1 MKKSLKIHKSIINLS
16 LISFLLF
23 FAISITQSC
32 SNSSDIELEN
42 ASFTKS
48 LLKTDLKKL
57 KKTHKNS
64 KYINKVIL
72 NSLNYKFNDNQYFQE
87 IVNSNLNSNFNSSN
101 LINITIDAI
110 AVYTDNFENV
120 KGLGVYYYNSNSKE
134 LLFYLMKNKNNNFV
148 EVAGFPKT
156 TLHIISD
163 DIMYLANK
171 FFEFSNIN
179 MIYNSDDLEYDEL
192 EKSYNDL
199 GLYKTL
205 NTLNYYKNNLVI
217 PDDDLIGGGD
227 GCGLTHA
234 CVNGTPGY
242 ACVPAGC
249 KRICQKNEAFQAV
262 KDFENNDSIDLMLT
276 DNKLY
281 AFRNLLNSSDK
292 GTIYV
297 DLYYKV
303 IRHFYSSINTSVIL
317 KIIPQKN
324 NLSAILDKIEDV
336 NYQGI
341 ILDDTSENILN
352 ELLISSKNS
361 SDSDEYKKA
370 IDVIISEMSEYVNL
384 TKSEFINKLNE

>member
-1 MKKSLKIHKSIINLS
+1 MKKSNKIHKNIIKLS
-16 LISFLLF
+16 LIIFILLF
-23 FAISITQSC
+23 TISITQSC
-32 SNSSDIELEN
+32 SNSDIELEN

-48 LLKTDLKKL
+48 LLKINFKKL
-57 KKTHKNS
+57 KKTHNDS
-64 KYINKVIL
+64 KYKNKVIL

-87 IVNSNLNSNFNSSN
+87 IVNPNLNSDFNSSN
-101 LINITIDAI
+101 SANITIDAI
-110 AVYTDNFENV
+110 AVYTDNIENV

-134 LLFYLMKNKNNNFV
+134 LLFYLMKYENNNFIEV
-148 EVAGFPKT
+148 EGFPKT
-156 TLHIISD
+156 TLHIVND

-179 MIYNSDDLEYDEL
+179 MIYNSEDLEYDEL

-205 NTLNYYKNNLVI
+205 NTLNYYKNNLEISEVDPI
-217 PDDDLIGGGD
+217 CGGD

-242 ACVPAGC
+242 ACVPSGC
-249 KRICQKNEAFQAV
+249 KKICQKNEVFQAV
-262 KDFENNDSIDLMLT
+262 KDFENNNSIDLMLT

-281 AFRNLLNSSDK
+281 AFRDLLNSSDK

-317 KIIPQKN
+317 KIIPQKT
-324 NLSAILDKIEDV
+324 I
-336 NYQGI
+336 
-341 ILDDTSENILN
+341 
-352 ELLISSKNS
+352 
-361 SDSDEYKKA
+361 
-370 IDVIISEMSEYVNL
+370 
-384 TKSEFINKLNE
+384 